1 MRRKIII
8 SLLILSFLA
17 AAGSVFWWWQNQKD
31 LRDLNKTLPE
41 GVRVVKGLWGNE
53 YKVVNKIDG
62 YEFKVPKEW
71 NGIEEIEYIANR
83 EAEGFKGTSI
93 FVMGRIGQARTVS
106 IDVFEADEDRQ
117 LKEWA
122 QYFFDIFDLAGTFNG
137 TKIGN
142 LDVIKTNENEHL
154 GGAYIYFI
162 EKNKKNYVFT
172 GGSEEFISEIILNGQ
187 W

>member
-1 MRRKIII
+1 MTYKIP
-8 SLLILSFLA
+8 
-17 AAGSVFWWWQNQKD
+17 K
-31 LRDLNKTLPE
+31 P
-41 GVRVVKGLWGNE
+41 
-53 YKVVNKIDG
+53 KIC
-62 YEFKVPKEW
+62 P
-71 NGIEEIEYIANR
+71 
-83 EAEGFKGTSI
+83 
-93 FVMGRIGQARTVS
+93 
-106 IDVFEADEDRQ
+106 
-117 LKEWA
+117 
-122 QYFFDIFDLAGTFNG
+122 FDIFDLAGTFNG